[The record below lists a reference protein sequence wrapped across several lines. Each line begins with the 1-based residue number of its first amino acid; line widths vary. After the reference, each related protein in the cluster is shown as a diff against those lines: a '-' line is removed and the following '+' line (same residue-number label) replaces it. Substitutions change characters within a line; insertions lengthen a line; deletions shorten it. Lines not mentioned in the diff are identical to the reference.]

1 MKDNFIEFNIN
12 RFNYIKSKE
21 LPNLDFLTPIIRRR
35 LNKHDK
41 AILYLLNK
49 TVGETTKNIIFSSQ
63 TGELER
69 LLKIIEQYSTEQEVS
84 PNTFSGSVHN
94 YPVGFFIIN
103 SKKSIPYNAVSA
115 GENSI
120 SAGILATICDKYRDT
135 VFCYCDIFNDEIFA
149 FAISVNKFKIGKEFR
164 LLLKNNSIKN
174 DSFENYIKLFS
185 EEISKLN
192 SDIFTIERVKN
203 A

>member
-115 GENSI
+115 GDNSI
-120 SAGILATICDKYRDT
+120 SAGILATICDKYKDT

-149 FAISVNKFKIGKEFR
+149 FAISVNKFKIGKKYR

>member
-103 SKKSIPYNAVSA
+103 NKKSIPYNAVSA
-115 GENSI
+115 GDNSI
-120 SAGILATICDKYRDT
+120 SAGILATICDKYKDT

-149 FAISVNKFKIGKEFR
+149 FAISVNKFKIGKKYR